1 MSAEAPSVVRAML
14 LLLLLPGELN
24 GSGESVKLLPSERAS
39 WSGPQCPE
47 SVVGFGKG
55 CFDKEISLPGLEDG
69 SEVETDGEESL
80 TQLLSSDFFPSGEVV
95 ELKECP
101 TDCRDPSN
109 GVQLPFGGL
118 RGASWFGRID
128 GG

>member
-1 MSAEAPSVVRAML
+1 ML

-55 CFDKEISLPGLEDG
+55 CFDKEISLSGLEDG
-69 SEVETDGEESL
+69 REMEPQDEVGFS
-80 TQLLSSDFFPSGEVV
+80 QLMECKVV
-95 ELKECP
+95 VVL
-101 TDCRDPSN
+101 
-109 GVQLPFGGL
+109 L
-118 RGASWFGRID
+118 
-128 GG
+128 